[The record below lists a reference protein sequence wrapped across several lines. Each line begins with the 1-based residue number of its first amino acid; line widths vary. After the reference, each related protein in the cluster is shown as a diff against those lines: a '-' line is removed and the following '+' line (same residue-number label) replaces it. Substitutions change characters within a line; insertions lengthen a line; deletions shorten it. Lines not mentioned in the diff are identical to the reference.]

1 MVSAEV
7 ERAPG
12 APPNPVI
19 HVGGAARELM
29 RALTLRFFRHIHTR
43 RRAYTI
49 NVKGKRLLVAPGVF
63 TPRYRGLVSLKAS
76 ELLAA
81 NLRVPAGARVL
92 DVGTGTGIQ
101 ALFAAGRASHVVATD
116 INPAAVRCAE
126 HNARLNGARNVE
138 VRVGDLFEPVAGML
152 FDFIVWLP
160 PSFFFEPRTPAEA
173 AFMCG
178 PRGELLTRFC
188 EGVGAHLAPGGR
200 IQFSCV
206 DRTHQF
212 LLPLLERHGFRLR
225 KILEVRRQP
234 METVRQYLA
243 TRH

>member
-1 MVSAEV
+1 M
-7 ERAPG
+7 
-12 APPNPVI
+12 PVPVK
-19 HVGGAARELM
+19 HVGGPARELM

-43 RRAYTI
+43 RHAYTI
-49 NVKGKRLLVAPGVF
+49 NVMGKRLRVEPGVF
-63 TPRYRGLVSLKAS
+63 TPRYRGVVSLKAS
-76 ELLAA
+76 ELLAS
-81 NLRVPAGARVL
+81 NLKVKTGARVL

-101 ALFAAGRASHVVATD
+101 AVFAAGRASSVVATD

-126 HNARLNGARNVE
+126 QNALLNGARNVE
-138 VRVGDLFEPVAGML
+138 VRVGDLFEPVRGML
-152 FDFIVWLP
+152 FDFVVWLP
-160 PSFFFEPRTPAEA
+160 PSFFHEPRTHAEA

-188 EGVGAHLAPGGR
+188 EGVGEHLAPGGV

-212 LLPLLERHGFRLR
+212 LLPLLERNGFRLER
-225 KILEVRRQP
+225 ILEVRRFP

-243 TRH
+243 TRG